1 MLYWGNGSCFT
12 DVEIELC
19 VIDQLR
25 NSLKYVGTKDQKIFM
40 KQLKPVYKASTKEQA
55 EIELDK
61 LEDNWGEKYPIALKS
76 WWYSWERLSV
86 YFQYDE

>member
-1 MLYWGNGSCFT
+1 
-12 DVEIELC
+12 
-19 VIDQLR
+19 
-25 NSLKYVGTKDQKIFM
+25 M

-76 WWYSWERLSV
+76 W
-86 YFQYDE
+86 